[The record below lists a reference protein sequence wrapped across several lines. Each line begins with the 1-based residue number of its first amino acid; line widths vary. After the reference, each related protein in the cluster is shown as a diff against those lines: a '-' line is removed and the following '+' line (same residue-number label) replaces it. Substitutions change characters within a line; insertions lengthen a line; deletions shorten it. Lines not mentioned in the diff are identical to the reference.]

1 VRNNEIII
9 RVFLYLKQ
17 VLLFN
22 PIINLNMKLL
32 VYIERINLLHKL
44 IKQGRTGKPAEL
56 SKRLGVSPSRLHR
69 VIEELRFKGA
79 PIAYSRQMQTYYYE
93 FGYDISISATF
104 APLDEKE
111 IVNVSGGSFLF
122 NSQIVLHRGKLLEE
136 GAIL

>member
-1 VRNNEIII
+1 
-9 RVFLYLKQ
+9 
-17 VLLFN
+17 
-22 PIINLNMKLL
+22 MKLL

-56 SKRLGVSPSRLHR
+56 SNRLGVSPSRLHR
-69 VIEELRFKGA
+69 VIEELRDKGA

-122 NSQIVLHRGKLLEE
+122 NSQIGEWGSVENQIFGKVYNVS
-136 GAIL
+136 